1 MLPQA
6 KRGEAMRGPDIQYRC
21 QSCGQ
26 ITLRKDLPR
35 NAWGDP
41 SCPACNSLQIERYR
55 SRAATLYATFFM
67 FKVY

>member
-1 MLPQA
+1 
-6 KRGEAMRGPDIQYRC
+6 MRGPDIQYRC

-26 ITLRKDLPR
+26 IVLRKDLPR
-35 NAWGDP
+35 NVWGAP
-41 SCPACNSLQIERYR
+41 SCPACSSLQIERYR

>member
-1 MLPQA
+1 
-6 KRGEAMRGPDIQYRC
+6 MRGPDIQYRC

-41 SCPACNSLQIERYR
+41 SCPVCNSLQIERYR
-55 SRAATLYATFFM
+55 TRADSLYSLFFM